1 MNHQKFDRDHEKFM
15 RGHEKR
21 MARIDAR
28 LERIAE
34 LAKEAKA
41 KQLARDEGYRALR
54 VRQGRSPETRVPE
67 IGSRER

>member
-1 MNHQKFDRDHEKFM
+1 MDHEKFM

-41 KQLARDEGYRALR
+41 KRLARDEWYRALR
-54 VRQGRSPETRVPE
+54 VSQGRSPEPRIPE
-67 IGSRER
+67 ISPRER